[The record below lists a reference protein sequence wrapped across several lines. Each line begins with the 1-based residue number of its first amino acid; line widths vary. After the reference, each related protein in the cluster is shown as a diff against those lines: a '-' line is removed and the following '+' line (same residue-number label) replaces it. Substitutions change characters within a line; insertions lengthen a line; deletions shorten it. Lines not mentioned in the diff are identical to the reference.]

1 MSERGIV
8 LQLKALT
15 KRVLKYSSQYFT
27 MYSGYLSS
35 LPLESITEAANFS
48 YLLIKKEKPF

>member
-27 MYSGYLSS
+27 MSSGYLSS